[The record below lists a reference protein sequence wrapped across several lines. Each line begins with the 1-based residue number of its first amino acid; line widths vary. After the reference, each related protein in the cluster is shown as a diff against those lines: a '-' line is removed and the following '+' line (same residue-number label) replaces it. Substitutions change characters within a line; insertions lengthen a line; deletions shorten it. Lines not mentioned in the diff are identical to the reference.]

1 MKLQGTVEIL
11 AGGWGALD
19 NMQLVSH
26 ESYAYTDNGDGTH
39 QLLCGDCGEKL
50 EDAVA
55 CTFAASSVTD
65 AVEGQSAYV
74 TYTCVCGAQENK
86 DVPVL
91 ITGMTEEVS
100 MKTGEST
107 TLDARI
113 EGGSIP
119 GDVTLQESGTY
130 VSSDENVV
138 KVDPDGRVTAAGE
151 GTAYIT
157 YTVKGNI
164 ALNGSTEVFTAAQKS
179 IAVKVTAAAEP
190 DLGTEPSDPD
200 EKPETVPTQP
210 GNGSDGNVDD
220 TGDKPKGEDTTPA
233 VSEPSSQ
240 DTVQTGD
247 DAVSPMIW
255 IVLMGV
261 CVFTVIVTVVK
272 VRKNRD

>member
-1 MKLQGTVEIL
+1 
-11 AGGWGALD
+11 
-19 NMQLVSH
+19 MQLVSH
-26 ESYAYTDNGDGTH
+26 ESYVYADNGDGTH

-65 AVEGQSAYV
+65 AAEGQSAYV

-86 DVPVL
+86 DVPVS

-100 MKTGEST
+100 LKTGEST
-107 TLDARI
+107 TLDAQI
-113 EGGSIP
+113 EAGSIP
-119 GDVTLQESGTY
+119 EDVTLQESGTY
-130 VSSDENVV
+130 ASSDENVV
-138 KVDPDGRVTAAGE
+138 KVDADGRVTAAGE

-157 YTVKGNI
+157 YTVKGNV

-190 DLGTEPSDPD
+190 NPGPDPSDPD
-200 EKPETVPTQP
+200 KKPETVPTQP
-210 GNGSDGNVDD
+210 DSGTDGNTDN
-220 TGDKPKGEDTTPA
+220 TGDKPKGENTTPA

-240 DTVQTGD
+240 NAVQTGD

-261 CVFTVIVTVVK
+261 CAFTVTVTAVK
-272 VRKNRD
+272 VRKHRD